1 MSHDCNTGK
10 LRSERLFMP
19 AHHLMLTFT
28 EEGRKTF
35 ELWLQHQIIFSTY
48 TKITLRVTVNALYEQ
63 GMLLTPGS
71 QMSDVKCPWN
81 ILRGAVSSKV
91 LTIWFTSQQVFADIL
106 LIPGL
111 KFKELFLGR
120 SFPSIPRGP
129 LPSLLPLTCRERWTR
144 RQLMTTSKH
153 RKVSGGRGISKMFL
167 FFWFCCSLLRHGDCD
182 LLRFGDWVLNFMFS
196 YSKLS

>member
-10 LRSERLFMP
+10 LRPERLFMP

-48 TKITLRVTVNALYEQ
+48 KKITLRVTVNALYEQ

-120 SFPSIPRGP
+120 S
-129 LPSLLPLTCRERWTR
+129 SLLFPVAHYL
-144 RQLMTTSKH
+144 L
-153 RKVSGGRGISKMFL
+153 
-167 FFWFCCSLLRHGDCD
+167 CSLSHAERGGQGDSQWLHVSIGRCPEAEASPECFCSSD
-182 LLRFGDWVLNFMFS
+182 FAAHCFAMETVISWGLGI
-196 YSKLS
+196 